1 MCLSLRSTLT
11 PAQLTEVVPQ
21 AARTSELNPTH
32 NGSVPLLYASYAP
45 LSFQL
50 LPCSEFKRIAP
61 KWIIIDRKDLPNDP
75 EYPEYVYDPRPP
87 NATNSPI
94 SRHEFSMHLNACEHP
109 CRWSF
114 LLECV
119 PQLDTLSAIAG
130 IPKKRNTF
138 DTTSTNPMDV
148 YAWGLEAKHLILAA
162 YVVIYHF
169 VIFLLPFG
177 FLGWWISKHPD
188 NLQGASVPVT
198 VILGL
203 LSLFWISSG
212 ILTQHGT

>member
-1 MCLSLRSTLT
+1 M
-11 PAQLTEVVPQ
+11 PQ
-21 AARTSELNPTH
+21 
-32 NGSVPLLYASYAP
+32 
-45 LSFQL
+45 
-50 LPCSEFKRIAP
+50 FKRIAP

-114 LLECV
+114 LLECM
-119 PQLDTLSAIAG
+119 PKLDTLSAIAG

-138 DTTSTNPMDV
+138 DTTSTNPMD
-148 YAWGLEAKHLILAA
+148 LC
-162 YVVIYHF
+162 
-169 VIFLLPFG
+169 
-177 FLGWWISKHPD
+177 LGKHPD
-188 NLQGASVPVT
+188 DLQGASVPVT

-203 LSLFWISSG
+203 LSLFWSSSG
-212 ILTQHGT
+212 ILT